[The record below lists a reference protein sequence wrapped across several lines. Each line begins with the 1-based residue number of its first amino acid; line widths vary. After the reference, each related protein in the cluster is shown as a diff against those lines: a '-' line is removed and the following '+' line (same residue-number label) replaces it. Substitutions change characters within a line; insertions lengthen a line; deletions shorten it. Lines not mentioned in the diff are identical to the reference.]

1 MANNPDQLVNLTADP
16 EYASILTTLRGR
28 VDTLM
33 NATGDPRMN
42 GAFDQWLWVDA
53 MKQRSS

>member
-42 GAFDQWLWVDA
+42 DAFDQWL
-53 MKQRSS
+53 